1 VQGQEQQDCSPCQ
14 EAGDGHGY
22 NRPVPGGWGGDSGAH
37 GLLSE
42 WVPRDRGSGAR
53 PTPLLSGAEDR
64 GRASRFWLKTA
75 YMPHDFPSRDKKYL
89 A

>member
-1 VQGQEQQDCSPCQ
+1 MQGQEQQDCSPCQ

-37 GLLSE
+37 GLLITS
-42 WVPRDRGSGAR
+42 
-53 PTPLLSGAEDR
+53 TH
-64 GRASRFWLKTA
+64 
-75 YMPHDFPSRDKKYL
+75 YMPDDFPSRDKKHL